1 MALTGRPH
9 TDSGYFK
16 HHQIF
21 QCCYD
26 DSRTIS
32 SPSPPATGANSD
44 CLGAGRGYKTH
55 KNFSLKRHQTATRD
69 VDNCLPSHRSDL
81 ERQANGAASGCDG
94 RQRAW
99 QSPEQAVELGSRH
112 HVAQTSDLSHSV
124 PWLPSSAVGRHTP
137 ETMPIKHLAQ
147 GPALANSQKPFAFI
161 LSHPPENGTHNG
173 RPPSDVCPVRAQ

>member
-1 MALTGRPH
+1 MVLTRRFP

-32 SPSPPATGANSD
+32 SPSPLPQALTLIV
-44 CLGAGRGYKTH
+44 CAGGGYKIN

-81 ERQANGAASGCDG
+81 ERQANGTASGCDG

-99 QSPEQAVELGSRH
+99 QLPEQAVELGSRH
-112 HVAQTSDLSHSV
+112 HVAPTSDLSHSV
-124 PWLPSSAVGRHTP
+124 PWLPSSAVGRPTP

-147 GPALANSQKPFAFI
+147 GPALANSQKPFTFI
-161 LSHPPENGTHNG
+161 LDHPPENGTHNG
-173 RPPSDVCPVRAQ
+173 RPPSDVCPVKAQ